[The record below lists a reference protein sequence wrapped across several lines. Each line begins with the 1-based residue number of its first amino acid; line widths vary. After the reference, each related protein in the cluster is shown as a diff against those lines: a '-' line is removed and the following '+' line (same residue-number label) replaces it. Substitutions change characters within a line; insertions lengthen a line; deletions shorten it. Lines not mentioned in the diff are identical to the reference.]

1 MKTIRRDILARGTV
15 GLMKYLRSR
24 LEEDQLLDLA
34 EKTGGNIS
42 PVPASVSPV
51 PDKFSMKTSQTLNLA
66 GKAITEVALEAIENA
81 FEAKIQ
87 SVDLSRNQ
95 LTEFPG
101 NLDRIMGLLY
111 EINIAN
117 NKISSIPSFVGLGQL
132 LQFLDFSSNRLTELP
147 ENFSDLKHL
156 REIILSVNRF
166 SAIPACLYQC
176 GKLETILMRDNQVRV
191 DVGLYYTVM
200 HDRHC

>member
-1 MKTIRRDILARGTV
+1 
-15 GLMKYLRSR
+15 
-24 LEEDQLLDLA
+24 
-34 EKTGGNIS
+34 
-42 PVPASVSPV
+42 
-51 PDKFSMKTSQTLNLA
+51 MKTSQTLNLA

-147 ENFSDLKHL
+147 ENFSELKHL

-166 SAIPACLYQC
+166 TAIPACLYQC
-176 GKLETILMRDNQVRV
+176 GKLETILMRDNQVRGN
-191 DVGLYYTVM
+191 VGFIL
-200 HDRHC
+200 